1 MQSNSLRI
9 IILIIVGALAG
20 LYLPWYA
27 MGIQAGIIAFL
38 LNFPSKRAFTLGFIA
53 GFLLWAL
60 SAFWMN
66 QSTPSALPAKMASI
80 LPLHGEV
87 GLLYLVTGIV
97 GGIFFGFW
105 SWAGARLRQKS

>member
-1 MQSNSLRI
+1 MQSISLRI

-27 MGIQAGIIAFL
+27 MGIQAGLVAFL
-38 LNFPSKRAFTLGFIA
+38 LKFPTKRAFATGFAA

-60 SAFWMN
+60 AAFWMN
-66 QSTPSALPAKMASI
+66 QSTPSALPVRMASL

-87 GLLYLVTGIV
+87 SLLYLVTGII
-97 GGIFFGFW
+97 GGLVLGFW
-105 SWAGARLRQKS
+105 SWAGARLR

>member
-1 MQSNSLRI
+1 MQSISLRI

-27 MGIQAGIIAFL
+27 MGVQAGLIAFL
-38 LNFPSKRAFTLGFIA
+38 LKFPTKSAFITGFA
-53 GFLLWAL
+53 SGFLLWAS

-66 QSTPSALPAKMASI
+66 QSTPSALPGRMASL

-87 GLLYLVTGIV
+87 SLLYLVTGII
-97 GGIFFGFW
+97 GGVVLGFW
-105 SWAGARLRQKS
+105 SWAGARLR